1 MIEEIKLNEFDTKYF
16 IKDIGYVVIRKL
28 YEYLDIT
35 DVFINEDNRRQGYAY
50 KILKYIIDNN
60 PNYKIMLEVN
70 EINTPAINLYKKLG
84 FKKISERENYYKD
97 KTALIMEY
105 SKDVYI
111 LAIESSCDETS
122 VSIVKN
128 GTEDIATIINSQID
142 IHKNYGGVVPEIA
155 SRKHMEN
162 ITIVL
167 DECLK
172 KANMK
177 FEDMDAFACTY
188 APGLTGSLLVG
199 LECAKTLSLIYNKP
213 FIKVNHM
220 LGHIS
225 ANKINNTLKYPLI
238 SLIVSGGHTDLILM
252 KDENNS
258 KYLGSTLDDA
268 IGECYDKVAKILGL
282 EYPGGPNVEKLAL
295 NGKPSYKMPTILD
308 DESYN
313 FSFSG
318 IKSHVNNLVHN
329 EHQRGNEINKEDLC
343 RSFQDAVTNHLVSKT
358 KKALLDYNVKYLLI
372 AGGVAS
378 NSHIREEL
386 SNMCKNIN
394 VEMHVPDK
402 KYCTDNATMIGA
414 AAYPLYLK
422 KEFATLDTNAKSNEN
437 I

>member
-1 MIEEIKLNEFDTKYF
+1 MIEEVKLNEFDTKYF
-16 IKDIGYVVIRKL
+16 IKEIGYVIVRKL
-28 YEYLDIT
+28 YEHLDIT
-35 DVFINEDNRRQGYAY
+35 DVFIEENFRRQGYAY
-50 KILKYIIDNN
+50 KILKYIIDNSKD
-60 PNYKIMLEVN
+60 YKIMLEVN
-70 EINTPAINLYKKLG
+70 EENIPAINLYKKLG
-84 FKKISERENYYKD
+84 FKKISERANYYKD

-105 SKDVYI
+105 SKDIYI

-128 GTEDIATIINSQID
+128 GTEDIATVINSQID

-238 SLIVSGGHTDLILM
+238 SLIVSGGHTDLIYM
-252 KDENNS
+252 KDENTS
-258 KYLGSTLDDA
+258 EYLGSTLDDA

-282 EYPGGPNVEKLAL
+282 EYPGGPNVERLAL
-295 NGKPSYKMPTILD
+295 KGNNTYKMPVILN

-318 IKSHVNNLVHN
+318 IKSHINNLVHN
-329 EHQRGNEINKEDLC
+329 EHQRGNEVNKEDLC
-343 RSFQDAVTNHLVSKT
+343 RSFQDTVTNLLVSKT
-358 KKALLDYNVKYLLI
+358 KKALLDYKVKYLLMS
-372 AGGVAS
+372 GGVAS

-386 SNMCKNIN
+386 NKMCESIG
-394 VEMHVPDK
+394 VEMHVP
-402 KYCTDNATMIGA
+402 
-414 AAYPLYLK
+414 
-422 KEFATLDTNAKSNEN
+422 KEFASLDTNAKSNAN
-437 I
+437 IN